1 MNLKISALE
10 YVQEVQNGN
19 ISAEDFVS
27 KTLEQIQTVD
37 DKLHAFLSVNDKALN
52 QARDIDKKIKSGE
65 QVGACFGMPI
75 SIKDNMCIKG
85 VKTTCASKMLENFVA
100 PYDATVISKLM
111 KIDVDDHSEYL
122 EKVQTM
128 ISYFDILDSAG
139 VESEEISMPEIP
151 IEQLR
156 NDEYI
161 PFNEKLIEK
170 MNHYKGTYV
179 RAPKM

>member
-1 MNLKISALE
+1 M
-10 YVQEVQNGN
+10 V
-19 ISAEDFVS
+19 
-27 KTLEQIQTVD
+27 TVEEIE
-37 DKLHAFLSVNDKALN
+37 HV
-52 QARDIDKKIKSGE
+52 
-65 QVGACFGMPI
+65 
-75 SIKDNMCIKG
+75 
-85 VKTTCASKMLENFVA
+85 
-100 PYDATVISKLM
+100 SKLM

-161 PFNEKLIEK
+161 PFNEKLIVNDFGLATDLLIGFDSGDYAIEYFLNDADYYVGFK
-170 MNHYKGTYV
+170 DECKYIVSIGGTAGSKYYCSKDSNSPIYSLDV
-179 RAPKM
+179 KKYNSIFLVKDRYGFSAIGVEE